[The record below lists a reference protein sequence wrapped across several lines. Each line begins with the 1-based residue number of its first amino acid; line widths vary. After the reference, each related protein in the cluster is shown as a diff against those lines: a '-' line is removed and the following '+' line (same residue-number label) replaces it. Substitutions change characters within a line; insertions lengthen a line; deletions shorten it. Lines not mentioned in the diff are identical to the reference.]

1 VATIS
6 QIASLEGLG
15 VFGDNNA
22 VEEAPP
28 FRRYNLIYGFNGSG
42 KTTLS
47 RVFAS
52 VERGALCADLPEDGR
67 YELTLS
73 DGSKIS
79 PDTTDGLRGRIVV
92 FNVDFIEQNLRWK
105 DGVANPVF
113 YLGEEQVNLA
123 EKLDEIEGELEQ
135 LRPHNGEA
143 ERASERADRS
153 FTNHKRDVARNVAEG
168 LSLGRTYDASNLITD
183 YANRPYGAADQLSEE
198 QQQQARNTISQSA
211 PLPKRELLGALDFS
225 LAEITSEAST
235 LLQQTLGTMTVDD
248 LRDHPEMMKW
258 VGDGL
263 TYHRHHKLANCL
275 FCGKEIDEDRFEDL
289 ASAIDARYERL
300 VEDVGKLRLR
310 AESLR
315 ERFSETRAALPSDND
330 ISEEFR
336 SDFRKA
342 AEIVRKTLS
351 TGGAQIRTIL
361 AAFNQKAATPN
372 VAVESDDL
380 IAAEAAK
387 EWDEA
392 LSRNAATIDEVIA
405 SHNKSHDEF
414 SRTQEEARTKLKGH
428 FLAIGQE
435 RYDELATEATGAK
448 EAFGALANKI
458 KELVDNAEELRRQM
472 REHGVA
478 AGLINRMVRSYL
490 GHGELELG
498 TLDERY
504 ELRRNGQTITG
515 SLSEGEKTAL
525 AICYFLATLEA
536 EGRKRKDLIIV
547 IDDPISSLDTKALNY
562 AFSIIKAAI
571 SEAAQVIILTHNL
584 HFMNEAKKWLKSKT
598 EKEAGAEKATATLMF
613 LDAFQP
619 DGADTRRTSI
629 KEMPRHIREYES
641 EYQYL
646 FHLTLR
652 FLETT
657 DGTGYFYV
665 MPNALRKILDVFLA
679 FKVPGSAGLSSKV
692 EKIAKD
698 MGEDVDQGRIL
709 ALDRLVQLESHAD
722 NLDDLVTQSSMTVE
736 ETTDAANALLAVME
750 ALDKPHLDQMRRVC
764 RVQ

>member
-1 VATIS
+1 MATIS

-15 VFGDNNA
+15 VFGDNNT
-22 VEEAPP
+22 VREAPP

-52 VERGALCADLPEDGR
+52 VERGALSAYLPEDGR

-79 PDTTDGLRGRIVV
+79 PGTTDGLRDRIVV
-92 FNVDFIEQNLRWK
+92 LNVDFIEQNLRWK

-113 YLGEEQVNLA
+113 YLGEEQANLA
-123 EKLDEIEGELEQ
+123 EKLEKIEGELEQ
-135 LRPHNGEA
+135 LRPQHGEA
-143 ERASERADRS
+143 ERASERADSS
-153 FTNHKRDVARNVAEG
+153 FTIHKRDAARTVTEWLG
-168 LSLGRTYDASNLITD
+168 LGRTYNASNLIAD
-183 YANRPYGAADQLSEE
+183 YANRPYDTADQLSEE
-198 QQQQARNTISQSA
+198 QRQQARNTINQST
-211 PLPKRELLGALDFS
+211 PLPKREPLGALDFS

-235 LLQQTLGTMTVDD
+235 LLQQTLGTITVND
-248 LRDHPEMMKW
+248 LRDYPEMMKW

-263 TYHRHHKLANCL
+263 TYHRDHKLTNCL
-275 FCGKEIDEDRFEDL
+275 FCGNKIDEDRFETL

-300 VEDVGKLRLR
+300 VEDVVKLRLR

-315 ERFSETRAALPSDND
+315 ERISETRAALPSDND
-330 ISEEFR
+330 ISAEFR
-336 SDFRKA
+336 SDFRNA
-342 AEIVRKTLS
+342 AEVVRKTLS
-351 TGGAQIRTIL
+351 TGDTQVQTIL
-361 AAFNQKAATPN
+361 TELNQKAATPN
-372 VAVESDDL
+372 VAGETDNL

-392 LSRNAATIDEVIA
+392 LSRNAAVIDEVIA
-405 SHNKSHDEF
+405 RHNNSHDEF
-414 SRTQEEARTKLKGH
+414 ARIQEEARTKLKGH
-428 FLAIGQE
+428 FLAMGQE
-435 RYDELATEATGAK
+435 QYDELAAEATGAK
-448 EAFGALANKI
+448 NAVDALANKI
-458 KELVDNAEELRRQM
+458 KELGDNTEELRRQL
-472 REHGVA
+472 REHGGA
-478 AGLINRMVRSYL
+478 AGMINRLVRSYL

-498 TLDERY
+498 TLDEGY
-504 ELRRNGQTITG
+504 ELRRNGRTITG

-536 EGRKRKDLIIV
+536 EGRKRKDLVIV

-562 AFSIIKAAI
+562 AFSIIKAAV

-584 HFMNEAKKWLKSKT
+584 HFMNEAKKWLKPKT
-598 EKEAGAEKATATLMF
+598 EKVAGADKATASLMF
-613 LDAFQP
+613 LDTVQP

-652 FLETT
+652 FLETP
-657 DGTGYFYV
+657 DGAGYFYV

-679 FKVPGSAGLSSKV
+679 FKVPGSAGLSSKI
-692 EKIAKD
+692 EKVAKD
-698 MGEDVDQGRIL
+698 PGEDVDQGRIL

-722 NLDDLVTQSSMTVE
+722 NLDDLVAQSSMTVE

-750 ALDKPHLDQMRRVC
+750 ALDKPHVDQMRRVC